1 MAHVFFEVRLIV
13 KCPRARKRSG
23 ELAFQTLELRRRVAD
38 ALSARLVLPSQVFER
53 LTQDKINP

>member
-1 MAHVFFEVRLIV
+1 MDFEVRVIV
-13 KCPRARKRSG
+13 KCPRARKRST
-23 ELAFQTLELRRRVAD
+23 ELASQTKELRRRVTD